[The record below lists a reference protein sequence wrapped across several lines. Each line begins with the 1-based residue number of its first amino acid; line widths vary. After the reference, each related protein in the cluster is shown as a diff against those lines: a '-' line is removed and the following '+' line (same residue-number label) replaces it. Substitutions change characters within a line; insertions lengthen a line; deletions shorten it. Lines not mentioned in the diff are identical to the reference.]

1 MPADSNAVLIA
12 IRVRTFPLGTPT
24 ITSKR
29 LIVAVPTP
37 ENSDKSEEDHLSR
50 ALAARIWS
58 LVINANSLCY
68 DPIWIVLWRILF
80 ILRP

>member
-1 MPADSNAVLIA
+1 MPAVSKAALIA
-12 IRVRTFPLGTPT
+12 MRVRTWPVGTPP
-24 ITSKR
+24 ITSNR

-37 ENSDKSEEDHLSR
+37 ENSDKLAELHLRR

-68 DPIWIVLWRILF
+68 DPIWIVK
-80 ILRP
+80 